1 MWKSVVGDE
10 VGEPLTALPIGSLN
24 IDRPSGYP
32 WWDTVPDGDW
42 FVPKNTRAVFNL
54 EAPLDLYLHPEPDDG
69 SRLAVVDVAGNLAT
83 HTVPLHGHG
92 RLIEGANPE
101 IGTTSCRD
109 RVCQYG

>member
-1 MWKSVVGDE
+1 MVKSVFGDE

-54 EAPLDLYLHPEPDDG
+54 EAPLRSEEHTSELQSLMRISY
-69 SRLAVVDVAGNLAT
+69 AVFCLKKKEAAVMTSITKT
-83 HTVPLHGHG
+83 HHSYHMT
-92 RLIEGANPE
+92 
-101 IGTTSCRD
+101 
-109 RVCQYG
+109 

>member
-1 MWKSVVGDE
+1 MVKSVFGDE

-83 HTVPLHGHG
+83 
-92 RLIEGANPE
+92 NPRSE
-101 IGTTSCRD
+101 EQTSELKSLMRISYA
-109 RVCQYG
+109 VF